1 MQERK
6 VLMFSF
12 ITQQAQPDQY
22 YLSLA
27 GACRQ
32 TKADWASPL
41 TRILTYQESEREQ
54 DVQVFFFGCRNMN
67 NLFPQPHVIDVADA
81 KYKTGRIQSNP

>member
-41 TRILTYQESEREQ
+41 TPYQESERVQ
-54 DVQVFFFGCRNMN
+54 DVQVFFFGCNMN
-67 NLFPQPHVIDVADA
+67 NLFPQLYVVNVADA
-81 KYKTGRIQSNP
+81 KYKIGRIQSNA